1 MDEKKMIEENELFP
15 EFSLY
20 WNETNTQDTWTFLQL
35 QPIVF
40 LSYKS
45 SSKTGERFKYKKSSF
60 FNVKEQ
66 TYISQSQCK

>member
-20 WNETNTQDTWTFLQL
+20 WNKTNTQDTWTFLQL

-45 SSKTGERFKYKKSSF
+45 SAKTGERFECKKSSF

-66 TYISQSQCK
+66 TYISQAQCK